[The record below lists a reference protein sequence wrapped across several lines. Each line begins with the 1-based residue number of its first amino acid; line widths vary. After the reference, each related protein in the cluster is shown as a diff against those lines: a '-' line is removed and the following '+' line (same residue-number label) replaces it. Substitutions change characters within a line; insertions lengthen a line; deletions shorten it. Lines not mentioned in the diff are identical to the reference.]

1 MTHRR
6 QNIFEEA
13 FLTVNKQKHVC
24 LGNPHVYK
32 EAGATSFALVYSRL
46 SKEENQERK
55 ELLCNGGQTSSVQEK
70 FAQFE
75 DDVFFHTTQLY
86 PPVKEFVPSEI
97 QRNLISKLGNFAF
110 PFVMDFPKLSSPSY
124 VMQQGWE
131 DEGSLMGVEFEV
143 MGYVGTSEHD
153 MPKRSTARLLVR
165 RLQECPKRMYE
176 APVPRGSI
184 TKNFLTTAGNV
195 SIEAS
200 LSKPVYEPE
209 EDIPVKI
216 AIRNDTNRDIKRL
229 KVYFLI
235 VTYQLIFLFWFT
247 EHYSDL
253 IPSSDK
259 GRTAQQVPMFSDRQT
274 RDKTI
279 IKYEDPVNLV
289 PGACTTRGVT
299 LMCCVPSRT
308 ARGKVFLQGGLRSD
322 CDDVIAPTTILNP
335 EIDKNDVFGVYVSYV
350 VRVKASLGTLRG
362 DCILDVPFVLA
373 VPQEH

>member
-1 MTHRR
+1 MVVKLQVFKKSSPNSKVTL
-6 QNIFEEA
+6 
-13 FLTVNKQKHVC
+13 FLTKRDYLDHVT
-24 LGNPHVYK
+24 HVDPI
-32 EAGATSFALVYSRL
+32 EGVLVFDPSCV
-46 SKEENQERK
+46 QER
-55 ELLCNGGQTSSVQEK
+55 NVYVQIALS
-70 FAQFE
+70 FRFGRE
-75 DDVFFHTTQLY
+75 DDESMGYNFTKTMYLHTIQLY
-86 PPVKEFVPSEI
+86 PPVTEFVPSEI

-110 PFVMDFPKLSSPSY
+110 PFLMEFPKLSSPSY

-143 MGYVGTSEHD
+143 MGYIGATEHD
-153 MPKRSTARLLVR
+153 MPKRSTARLLIR
-165 RLQECPKRMYE
+165 RLQECPKQMYE
-176 APVPRGSI
+176 APVPRGNI
-184 TKNFLTTAGNV
+184 TKSFLTTAGNV

-229 KVYFLI
+229 KMKV
-235 VTYQLIFLFWFT
+235 VQLS
-247 EHYSDL
+247 E
-253 IPSSDK
+253 
-259 GRTAQQVPMFSDRQT
+259 VPMFSDRQT

-279 IKYEDPVNLV
+279 IKYDDPINLA

-308 ARGKVFLQGGLRSD
+308 ARGKVFLQGGLRAD

-335 EIDKNDVFGVYVSYV
+335 EVDKNDVFGVYVSYV

-362 DCILDVPFVLA
+362 DCVLDIPFVLA
-373 VPQEH
+373 VPQER